1 MTVATLLRHMSRLD
15 ACEEATEWVQ
25 GLPADMPASDAWQ
38 RCERADWLLWLAG
51 RAGVDCKLV
60 VLVACDCARLA
71 LPIWQKRYPEDGRVL
86 ACIDTVERWT
96 RGEATIEDVRAAR
109 RAADAASYAAA
120 ADAAYAYADAA
131 YAAAAAASYA
141 AYAYAD
147 AAYAAAAAASY
158 AANAYAYANA
168 AYAAAN
174 AYAYAYADAD
184 ADADADARRAA
195 RASTLRQCAD
205 LTRARITWDTV
216 ERALVAQDG
225 AL

>member
-51 RAGVDCKLV
+51 RAEVDRKLV

-71 LPIWQKRYPEDGRVL
+71 LPIWQKRYPEDGRVP

-109 RAADAASYAAA
+109 RAAYDAAAY
-120 ADAAYAYADAA
+120 ADAAAYDAAA
-131 YAAAAAASYA
+131 YAAAAAYDA
-141 AYAYAD
+141 AYAAV
-147 AAYAAAAAASY
+147 YAAAAAA
-158 AANAYAYANA
+158 AAA
-168 AYAAAN
+168 AYDAAAA
-174 AYAYAYADAD
+174 AYDA
-184 ADADADARRAA
+184 AAAARRAQ

-216 ERALVAQDG
+216 ERALAAQDG